1 MTAGAKLTV
10 LEYDLEIPQGADWPG
25 VAFPIFN
32 PDGSLADLT
41 GCSAAGAI
49 KPHAES
55 DELYFT
61 WSSAPTTGQGLI
73 TINTAASTVTPRVLA
88 AESAPWRFRTAVY
101 DIVLTNPTAPVGMRK
116 TRVVMGAV
124 NVSFQV
130 TP

>member
-1 MTAGAKLTV
+1 MTAGAKLAV
-10 LEYDLEIPQGADWPG
+10 LEYDLEIPQAADWPG

-41 GCSAAGAI
+41 GCSVAGAI
-49 KPHAES
+49 RPLRGS

-61 WSSAPTTGQGLI
+61 WSSSPTTGQGLI
-73 TINTAASTVTPRVLA
+73 TINTGSSTVTPRVLA
-88 AESAPWRFRTAVY
+88 TESSAWTFSDAVY
-101 DIVLTNPTAPVGMRK
+101 DIVLTNPTAPVGLRK

-124 NVSFQV
+124 TVSFQV